1 MRKRS
6 IYLLAFFLI
15 LSACS
20 SSPKSTVEKMREE
33 ACNSD
38 IQGFFSYVDKTQV
51 AENMKK
57 KMLKQKETGNEP
69 QSLAQQMGKAL
80 VQVIMPGVMGQIWQ
94 AYEDEI
100 KKGKGGNL
108 CKMKII
114 SEKTNTNEN
123 QVIVQFPDGKQ
134 QTWGFTKY
142 DNKWML
148 ISLSIP
154 Q

>member
-1 MRKRS
+1 
-6 IYLLAFFLI
+6 
-15 LSACS
+15 
-20 SSPKSTVEKMREE
+20 MREE

-51 AENMKK
+51 TENMKK
-57 KMLKQKETGNEP
+57 KMLKQKETGNE
-69 QSLAQQMGKAL
+69 QGFAQQMGKAL
-80 VQVIMPGVMGQIWQ
+80 AQVIMPAVMGQVWQ

-100 KKGKGGNL
+100 KKGKDGNL

-114 SEKTNTNEN
+114 SEKTDKNEN
-123 QVIVQFPDGKQ
+123 QTILQFPDGKQ

-142 DNKWML
+142 NNKWML
-148 ISLSIP
+148 TSISIP